1 MSRTQRIFD
10 DIDMSPMP
18 MEMGRNYLSNPFS
31 KKKNEEK
38 TKYGKIDNEANKL
51 NNIGSKARGGL
62 TAKQYVGAS
71 CCPDAASYP
80 CAVCCTLNPLQC
92 LATCCCPT

>member
-18 MEMGRNYLSNPFS
+18 MEMGRNYLKNPFI
-31 KKKNEEK
+31 KKNNL
-38 TKYGKIDNEANKL
+38 IDEVDKV
-51 NNIGSKARGGL
+51 G
-62 TAKQYVGAS
+62 KQYVGAS

>member
-18 MEMGRNYLSNPFS
+18 MEMGRNYLKNPFR
-31 KKKNEEK
+31 KKNKEEEEEK
-38 TKYGKIDNEANKL
+38 KNLIDEVDKVGK
-51 NNIGSKARGGL
+51 KARSGMS
-62 TAKQYVGAS
+62 AKQYVGAS

>member
-18 MEMGRNYLSNPFS
+18 MEMGRNYLSNPFIFE
-31 KKKNEEK
+31 KKSTEPTEEEK
-38 TKYGKIDNEANKL
+38 NLVDKVD
-51 NNIGSKARGGL
+51 NIGKKARNSM

-71 CCPDAASYP
+71 CCPDPAAYP
-80 CAVCCTLNPLQC
+80 CAACCTLNPLQC

>member
-18 MEMGRNYLSNPFS
+18 MEMGRNYLSNPF
-31 KKKNEEK
+31 KKKNKEEEK
-38 TKYGKIDNEANKL
+38 NLVDKVENVGK
-51 NNIGSKARGGL
+51 KARSSM

-71 CCPDAASYP
+71 CCPDAAAYP
-80 CAVCCTLNPLQC
+80 CAACCTLNPLQC